1 MGRRAGKRERAATG
15 FRQAVDVYTA
25 GPVDLAS
32 MGGPSTRPRGV
43 DDPIWQPIN
52 GVSLQDYARLVREA
66 QARGV
71 VDQSGMINLATERGW
86 NPLATKAALDGWS
99 IRIGQ
104 SVEVGQQFRS
114 FLGC

>member
-1 MGRRAGKRERAATG
+1 MGRRAGKRRTATG
-15 FRQAVDVYTA
+15 VRQAVDAYTA

-32 MGGPSTRPRGV
+32 MAGPSTRPRGV
-43 DDPIWQPIN
+43 DDPIWQPIS
-52 GVSLQDYARLVREA
+52 GISLQDYARLVREA

-71 VDQSGMINLATERGW
+71 FDQAGMINLATARGW